1 MTSSGSPITQVAEYS
16 LCQDFAQD
24 DHLHE
29 KNLLSKQVRL
39 RLRDE
44 RIDIDLETLILL
56 PDSITLGMFPDGLG
70 LEHFINGSA
79 VLFDETHTIDFDPV
93 CFNYMKSF
101 FEETRQI
108 SLKHHTLT
116 ANIPLGLDTSSNN
129 TDSVVTSI
137 LTGNK
142 QLVIVLREELDYFIL
157 PRSTNPSSNT
167 STTDN
172 NSSSGTKTDTTTTT
186 TTSRNRQ
193 QLKTRAGTYLVQEN
207 KIFDALVKNIEKE
220 NNTAEQHLISMLCEA
235 GFDYDDQWA
244 YRALDP
250 KRTCVA
256 SVSLCRL
263 GVATGSTH
271 RLDIIQRF
279 MLFWKKPARKCWW
292 DAEELDIDNTTIR
305 LWKRRTFW
313 LELATA

>member
-1 MTSSGSPITQVAEYS
+1 
-16 LCQDFAQD
+16 
-24 DHLHE
+24 
-29 KNLLSKQVRL
+29 
-39 RLRDE
+39 
-44 RIDIDLETLILL
+44 
-56 PDSITLGMFPDGLG
+56 MFPDGLG
-70 LEHFINGSA
+70 LEHFINGLTA
-79 VLFDETHTIDFDPV
+79 LFDEIHTIDFDPV

-108 SLKHHTLT
+108 SLKHHTLS
-116 ANIPLGLDTSSNN
+116 ANIPLGLDTSNN

-157 PRSTNPSSNT
+157 PQPTNPNSS

-172 NSSSGTKTDTTTTT
+172 NSSSTKTDTTTVT
-186 TTSRNRQ
+186 RNRQ
-193 QLKTRAGTYLVQEN
+193 QLKSRAGSYLVQEN

-263 GVATGSTH
+263 GVATGSSH

-292 DAEELDIDNTTIR
+292 DAEELDLDNTMIR